1 MEMTGDLADVG
12 TSGFPVQKAPYVC
25 NPDGSTVPT
34 FQTAMVTSALML
46 APDPSNPSFTAV
58 HLNDVS
64 YAMEYDENV
73 QVGKGSRPSTFKEP
87 PKTNSIARACA
98 SASGAAQL
106 PTLVSREKPGA
117 IAQGDSQL
125 PALLQLVEDGSVLAV
140 LHAGPA
146 VYNLF
151 GKSVGQCEMTPG
163 QKHEHLFGLKLVQM
177 PDTTCKL
184 FGIVVSSPKLKGP
197 NAEPAATIQ
206 TTMGVINI
214 LRVLSGLSPRSRW
227 QIRRCGGARAA
238 PPTTSSPALQH

>member
-1 MEMTGDLADVG
+1 MTGDLADVG

-25 NPDGSTVPT
+25 DPDGSTVPT

-64 YAMEYDENV
+64 YAMEYDKNV

-184 FGIVVSSPKLKGP
+184 PAPPVLPSCPPSSAARNPERSPKAIHSCQLCCSSSRTARSSPSCMPGP
-197 NAEPAATIQ
+197 PC
-206 TTMGVINI
+206 TTS
-214 LRVLSGLSPRSRW
+214 L
-227 QIRRCGGARAA
+227 ARAWA
-238 PPTTSSPALQH
+238 SAR